1 MVTQMP
7 IERLGGAGA
16 VEVHMLH
23 TTNAQP
29 TLEIVHQRSADASAE
44 GFRLDVTQQDFATD
58 PGHADTDRFVF
69 KQSDAEIEM
78 WVGEP
83 ATDEIGGR
91 TVEPVADEKWM
102 VAVIECTSD
111 ADRALDNA
119 VDDAGVG
126 QGGRTYTDGCF
137 HGAVPSIH

>member
-1 MVTQMP
+1 MVTQVP
-7 IERLGGAGA
+7 IEPLGGAGA
-16 VEVHMLH
+16 VEVSIAH
-23 TTNAQP
+23 TANPQP
-29 TLEIVHQRSADASAE
+29 AFDILHQRPADASAE

-58 PGHADTDRFVF
+58 PGHADTDRFVI

-83 ATDEIGGR
+83 ATDEIGVR
-91 TVEPVADEKWM
+91 TVEPVAYEKWM

-111 ADRALDNA
+111 ADRALDNT

-126 QGGRTYTDGCF
+126 QGGRTYADGCF